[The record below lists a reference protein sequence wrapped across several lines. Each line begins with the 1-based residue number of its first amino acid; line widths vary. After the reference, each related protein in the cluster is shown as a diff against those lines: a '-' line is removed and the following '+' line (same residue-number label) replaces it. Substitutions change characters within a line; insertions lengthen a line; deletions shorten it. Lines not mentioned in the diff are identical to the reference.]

1 MQRALIRL
9 IRTRSSNPD
18 FRQLILELDNDLNE
32 RSQTEQSKYDKH
44 NVIDIIETV
53 VLGYEGKI
61 PVTCGCF
68 KKYGPDSVE
77 IKRMYVKPSH
87 RGRGLS
93 KLVLAELEFWAVELG
108 NKTAVLET
116 GKGQPEAIGLYQNS
130 GYQQIDNYGPYK
142 NIPQSICFEKRLM
155 HR

>member
-32 RSQTEQSKYDKH
+32 RYQTEQSKYDKH